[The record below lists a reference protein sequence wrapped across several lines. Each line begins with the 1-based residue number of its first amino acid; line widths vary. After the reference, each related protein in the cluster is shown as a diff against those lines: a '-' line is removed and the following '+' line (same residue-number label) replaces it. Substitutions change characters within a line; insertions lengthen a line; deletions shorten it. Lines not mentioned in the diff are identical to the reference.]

1 MRRLLILLVQVL
13 LDDLTISQIGEATS
27 PLPNRWHTNSIRDC
41 FSIGQWDEALTRL
54 LLGKNLKLDKRTKNS
69 HRQGNQNTLLTFM
82 RRSRN
87 ASNPASVHIAFIS
100 APENSSLV
108 ITNSSK
114 LTSSANVILAVCIY
128 NPHIE
133 INCMR
138 ELHRFNDEKHKA
150 VRHEITNK
158 SYGMISNTLLPIIKP
173 CVPGKYASLF

>member
-1 MRRLLILLVQVL
+1 
-13 LDDLTISQIGEATS
+13 
-27 PLPNRWHTNSIRDC
+27 
-41 FSIGQWDEALTRL
+41 
-54 LLGKNLKLDKRTKNS
+54 
-69 HRQGNQNTLLTFM
+69 M

-173 CVPGKYASLF
+173 CVPGKYASLFWYQEGGIQSFYQFDQVEAKQDQGFQCGWSPESLWHLLLNQNHLTGSVVPTWSSEFHVHHLNGHHTCKTLHQKHFKLHQL